1 MNVQQL
7 TDMVKHTRIY
17 SGSSVYLIYI
27 STMQPSFS
35 ASHTV
40 VLPCLFNSSL
50 MILPIKGIAFTLSF
64 ILFQLCYMLTYSY
77 IGCKS
82 SISVSN

>member
-1 MNVQQL
+1 MAL
-7 TDMVKHTRIY
+7 PYT
-17 SGSSVYLIYI
+17 LYI
-27 STMQPSFS
+27 LVRWQPNCS

-50 MILPIKGIAFTLSF
+50 MISPIKGIAFTLSF